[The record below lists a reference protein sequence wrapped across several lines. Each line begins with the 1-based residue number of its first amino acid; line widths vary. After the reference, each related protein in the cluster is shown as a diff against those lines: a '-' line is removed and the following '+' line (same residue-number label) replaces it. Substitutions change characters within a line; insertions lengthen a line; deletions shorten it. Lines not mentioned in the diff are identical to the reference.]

1 MKKNSYGGKLIAV
14 DGPNGVGK
22 STLINE
28 VVDKLKIEGYQVYGT
43 KEPTD
48 TEIGIFLREYA
59 EKYDGISVACLVAA
73 DRYHH
78 IRDEIIPELKKNKY
92 VITDRYVLSSF
103 ILQQM
108 DGVSDTFLREINSE
122 VIKPDIQI
130 AVSASLETIQK
141 RLAEREVLTR
151 FEKGNQTELELQYLK
166 EGIQILEENEVKVF
180 CLNNDMELTDNVE
193 KMKKCII
200 DL

>member
-28 VVDKLKIEGYQVYGT
+28 VADKLKMEGYQVYRT

-48 TEIGIFLREYA
+48 TEMGLFLRGYA

-78 IRDEIIPELKKNKY
+78 IRAEIIPELKKNKY

-108 DGVSDTFLREINSE
+108 DGVSDTFLGEINSE

-151 FEKGNQTELELQYLK
+151 FEMGNQTERELQYLK
-166 EGIQILEENEVKVF
+166 KGIQILEENEVKVF
-180 CLNNDMELTDNVE
+180 CINNDMELTDNVE